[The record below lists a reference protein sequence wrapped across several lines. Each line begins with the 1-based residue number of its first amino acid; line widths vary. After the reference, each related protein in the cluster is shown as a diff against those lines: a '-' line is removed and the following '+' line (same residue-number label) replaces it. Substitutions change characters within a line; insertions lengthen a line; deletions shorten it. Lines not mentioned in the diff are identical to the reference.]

1 MEVDRNKER
10 ALADALAGIEK
21 QYGKGSI
28 MRLGSAPRRAESGV
42 IPTGSLALDVA
53 LGIGGIPRGRIIEVY
68 GQESSGKTTLVL
80 HILAN
85 TQKLGGTVA
94 FIDAEH
100 ALDPDYARDIGV
112 NIDDLIVSQ
121 PDTGEQALEIADA
134 LVRSGAIDAVVVDS
148 VAALVPRAE
157 IEGEMGDSHVG
168 LQARLMSQA
177 LRKLG
182 GSLSRSNT
190 AAIFTNQVREKI
202 GVVYGNP
209 EVTPGGRALKFWS
222 SVRIEIRRGEALKRG
237 TDIFGV
243 RVRLKVVKN
252 KMAPPYRQAEF
263 DLIYGRGIS
272 WEGDLLDIGLEQKIL
287 SRTGTWYSYGE
298 QRLGQ
303 GRDNAREFLEQ
314 NPAVASEIEKA
325 VLAAVGVRDAKA
337 PPAVEGGTSGEPG
350 DEPGDEDL
358 E

>member
-1 MEVDRNKER
+1 
-10 ALADALAGIEK
+10 
-21 QYGKGSI
+21 
-28 MRLGSAPRRAESGV
+28 
-42 IPTGSLALDVA
+42 
-53 LGIGGIPRGRIIEVY
+53 
-68 GQESSGKTTLVL
+68 
-80 HILAN
+80 
-85 TQKLGGTVA
+85 
-94 FIDAEH
+94 
-100 ALDPDYARDIGV
+100 
-112 NIDDLIVSQ
+112 
-121 PDTGEQALEIADA
+121 
-134 LVRSGAIDAVVVDS
+134 
-148 VAALVPRAE
+148 
-157 IEGEMGDSHVG
+157 
-168 LQARLMSQA
+168 
-177 LRKLG
+177 
-182 GSLSRSNT
+182 
-190 AAIFTNQVREKI
+190 
-202 GVVYGNP
+202 
-209 EVTPGGRALKFWS
+209 
-222 SVRIEIRRGEALKRG
+222 
-237 TDIFGV
+237 
-243 RVRLKVVKN
+243 VVKN